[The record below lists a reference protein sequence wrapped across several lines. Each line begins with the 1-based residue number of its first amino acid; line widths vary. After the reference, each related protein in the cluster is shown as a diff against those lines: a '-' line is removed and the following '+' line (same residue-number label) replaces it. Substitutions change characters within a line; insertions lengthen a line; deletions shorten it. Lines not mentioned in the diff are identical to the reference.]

1 MKTIFQL
8 NLTSLIRA
16 CILVVILQPLLVL
29 GSVARAGTAEHMI
42 GFYVSLKLIQYTAM
56 SGASD
61 MWAALGSAQKAQ
73 ECLGLANDLQKGDLA
88 NADGMQKFKA
98 QAADLKN
105 AINELNESGAPLTKA
120 QKEAAQK
127 GYLKIAGTVVLWAGA
142 GVTGYNVATANDLN
156 TFEKIAVGVLMA
168 KEVASAAGATK
179 DLLSAWKGYRS
190 INNFASLKEP
200 SKELSQQFASL

>member
-1 MKTIFQL
+1 MKANKRFNFLSFTRICFLGLTLQL
-8 NLTSLIRA
+8 VFA
-16 CILVVILQPLLVL
+16 F
-29 GSVARAGTAEHMI
+29 GSVARAGTAEHMA
-42 GFYVSLKLIQYTAM
+42 GFYLSLKLIQYTAM

-61 MWAALGSAQKAQ
+61 MWSALGSAQKAQ

-88 NADGMQKFKA
+88 SADGMQKFKA

-105 AINELNESGAPLTKA
+105 AINALNESGAPMTKA
-120 QKEAAQK
+120 QKAAAQK

-156 TFEKIAVGVLMA
+156 TFEKIAIGVVMA

-190 INNFASLKEP
+190 ANNFASLKEP
-200 SKELSQQFASL
+200 SKELSMQFASL